1 MTFKRLKTRFKDI
14 YFISLLLIVI
24 VIFFGKYMF
33 FEGEFVEDYLLPQD
47 SIGHA
52 YKIETVKSML
62 TRNNVLVDWDDGWY
76 CGYHPF
82 RFYSPL
88 GYVPYVTLYIIMNDL
103 GAALRIG
110 MLLGFFLAAIGM
122 YFLVLTLMQERVEQF
137 YARIAA
143 TGAALF
149 FCLHPNILAFVTLS
163 GELPALFAIAMMPI
177 SLTFLFKFL
186 RSGSFQM
193 CVACA
198 IATAITF
205 LAHAHFGVVVAL
217 CGLLFFIAS
226 LKIGQIRRSVSV
238 YFLFIAL
245 LVGLVAFWILP
256 YFIESPVLGNPTL
269 YSWQIDLTSMDYL
282 DIIIAPQ
289 NYYYGVK
296 YLGIVT
302 IIIMPFAFLDRKKWR
317 DLAGLFF
324 VFIVVWLLALGS
336 KTPVYSLL
344 PLSELFFPERA
355 LPLLVLISGCIM
367 AYSLVAIMKYLNK
380 IISAKKFGHVL
391 RRELPCALAILL
403 IVLTLFDTSVRCNDL
418 VTVYPGAPDFVAIGD
433 RIKSLNNEEGGRTL
447 FLGPDYTLYSYSPI
461 ISSRP
466 LAGGYYGQGSKLSY
480 DFLYLTG
487 ISINNNNT
495 EFFLGRFVDYD
506 VQYVIVETSY
516 YMILN
521 NLLCTEKFNLVD
533 TIGRYTL
540 LEFLDRK
547 GFAIEQRPDILVI
560 GMNEYTVLVA
570 SGILKIFAQ
579 NFTVTSGQYNFIDD
593 YELMDLKGHDVV
605 LIHSI
610 AYHDKLSAEKLL
622 SMYVNDGGFLM
633 VDADF
638 STDSTGNFMGGEYCV
653 FYSKA
658 SSNITYSKFDTE
670 FNLNQMELN
679 GVVYQ
684 ELDESLLIV
693 EGNKTIIGQK
703 NGVVFVGGNL
713 FYNAALTNEPAQISI
728 IQQLVTWL
736 LKTDGGRKA
745 DYVVLTDKPGY
756 KEFKVNLSS
765 ENAIR
770 LSMTTS
776 PYWRVQ
782 VDGVPAN
789 VIDQAG
795 FVRLLV
801 ERGAHVITLQYADT
815 ASKTI
820 SNAITVVSLVLC
832 VVICAR
838 GRLKRILR
846 RN

>member
-24 VIFFGKYMF
+24 VIFFGNYMF
-33 FEGEFVEDYLLPQD
+33 FEGEFVEDYLLPRD
-47 SIGHA
+47 SIAHA

-62 TRNNVLVDWDDGWY
+62 TKDNVLVDWDDGWY

-88 GYVPYVTLYIIMNDL
+88 GYVPYVTLDIIMNDL

-149 FCLHPNILAFVTLS
+149 FCLHPHIVAFVALT

-177 SLTFLFKFL
+177 SLIFLFKFL

-205 LAHAHFGVVVAL
+205 LAHAHFGVVVAF

-226 LKIGQIRRSVSV
+226 LKKGQIRRSVSV

-245 LVGLVAFWILP
+245 LAGLVAFWILP
-256 YFIESPVLGNPTL
+256 YFIEGPVLGNPTL
-269 YSWQIDLTSMDYL
+269 YSWQKDLTSIDYL

-289 NYYYGVK
+289 NYYSGVR
-296 YLGIVT
+296 YLGIVS

-317 DLAGLFF
+317 DLASLFF
-324 VFIVVWLLALGS
+324 VFIVVWLLALGP
-336 KTPVYSLL
+336 KTPVYSVL

-355 LPLLVLISGCIM
+355 LSLLVLISGCIM

-380 IISAKKFGHVL
+380 ITSAKKFGRVL

-403 IVLTLFDTSVRCNDL
+403 IVLTLFDTSVRYNGL
-418 VTVYPGAPDFVAIGD
+418 ATVYPGDPDFVAIGD
-433 RIKSLNNEEGGRTL
+433 RIKSLNNEDGGRTL
-447 FLGPDYTLYSYSPI
+447 FLGPEYTLYSYSPI

-466 LAGGYYGQGSKLSY
+466 LADGYYGQGSKLSY
-480 DFLYLTG
+480 DFLYLNSF
-487 ISINNNNT
+487 SINNNNT

-533 TIGRYTL
+533 TIGRYAL
-540 LEFLDRK
+540 LEFLGRK
-547 GFAIEQRPDILVI
+547 GFAIEQRPDILVM
-560 GMNEYTVLVA
+560 GMNEYTVEVA

-593 YELMDLKGHDVV
+593 YKLTDLEGHDVV

-638 STDSTGNFMGGEYCV
+638 SADSTGNFMGGEYCV

-670 FNLNQMELN
+670 FNLKQMELN

-684 ELDESLLIV
+684 ELDESLLVV

-713 FYNAALTNEPAQISI
+713 FYNAALTNDPAQISI

-782 VDGVPAN
+782 VDGVSAN

-795 FVRLLV
+795 FIRLLV